1 MKKLLISP
9 VLAAALAVAVTPA
22 AFSEETQ
29 KVSSI
34 KFVYGSS
41 ACKSGGI
48 CEAREIPT
56 PPEHFM
62 RFGLSIIELNNLNEL
77 IEIRAGHDIPAYTF
91 VRMKDNSN

>member
-1 MKKLLISP
+1 MKKLLTST
-9 VLAAALAVAVTPA
+9 VLAAVLTVAVNPA
-22 AFSEETQ
+22 AFAEETQ

-56 PPEHFM
+56 PPEYFM
-62 RFGLSIIELNNLNEL
+62 VFGLSIIELNNLNEL
-77 IEIRAGHDIPAYTF
+77 IEIRAGHDIPPYTF
-91 VRMKDNSN
+91 VRMKR